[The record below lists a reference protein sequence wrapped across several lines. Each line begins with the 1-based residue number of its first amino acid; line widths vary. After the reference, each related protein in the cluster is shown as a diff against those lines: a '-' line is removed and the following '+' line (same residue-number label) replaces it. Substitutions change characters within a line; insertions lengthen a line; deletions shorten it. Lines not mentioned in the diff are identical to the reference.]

1 MKKYREMTVNELVE
15 NIKKEIEENKNQV
28 RYFQMLKLFP
38 KENTPNDLYKIN
50 NWIEQHENR
59 ITKLRHDSYDLT
71 EIAWRYR
78 NY

>member
-1 MKKYREMTVNELVE
+1 MKNCREMTINELVK
-15 NIKKEIEENKNQV
+15 NIKKEIEENKTEIY
-28 RYFQMLKLFP
+28 YFQMLKLFP

-59 ITKLRHDSYDLT
+59 ITKLKFDAYDLT

-78 NY
+78 N